1 MITWTGTYMSQS
13 PMVVSF
19 ALDDIC
25 CFTLLLIWV
34 AGEGATPEAS
44 VSRGP
49 AGEVPLS
56 PVTLVTR
63 PPKPQ
68 VRPAARVN
76 KEALS
81 QRINTRLSAAKA
93 SWLSATQ
100 QTKQAWNWI
109 SRSHRLT
116 YKLWRFSMI
125 FKTGCMAKVQ
135 NAFPPP
141 NTSYARDVFSYLWLL
156 ICYPN

>member
-1 MITWTGTYMSQS
+1 MSQS